1 MTGWSGIH
9 TLAMWWSWHGFTGW
23 YYNIHVVFPAAIYTR
38 QTSVGEAPSSPCC
51 SHHKEEGSVRNVVIA
66 GNTKVFVAFLLISGK
81 QSVWAN
87 QWTDFKMLHSMDS
100 RNVKATP
107 KWSLKWD
114 FSLLADFECLCVCM
128 RKMEGGWTTLVT
140 WQFYLTIDFALVSG
154 ADPGCG

>member
-23 YYNIHVVFPAAIYTR
+23 YYNIVFPAANYTR

-87 QWTDFKMLHSMDS
+87 QWTDFKLLHSMDS